1 MLANEEPFRHK
12 LLKARNRDIT
22 LSNMYIPMLESEII
36 DNTRTP
42 YFLHYLETLFRNEA
56 YIAHLNKR
64 IEQE

>member
-1 MLANEEPFRHK
+1 
-12 LLKARNRDIT
+12 
-22 LSNMYIPMLESEII
+22 MLESEII